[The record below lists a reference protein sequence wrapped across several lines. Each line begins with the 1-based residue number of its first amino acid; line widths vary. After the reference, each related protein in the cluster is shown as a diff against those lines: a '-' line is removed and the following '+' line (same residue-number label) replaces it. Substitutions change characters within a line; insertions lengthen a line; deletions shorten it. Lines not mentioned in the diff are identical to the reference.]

1 MFISFSSLYTF
12 LSGKSMFMSFS
23 SLYTFLSGK
32 SMFMSFSSL
41 YTFLSGKSMF
51 ISFSSLYTFLSGKS
65 MFMSFSSLYTFLSGK
80 SMFISFS
87 SLYTFLSG
95 KSMFISFSS
104 LYTFLSGKS
113 MFMSFSSLYT
123 FLSGKSM
130 FISFS
135 SLYTFLSGKSMF
147 MSFSSLYTFLSGK
160 SMFISFSS
168 LYTFLSDMSVKDSGA
183 AGLIVFHTS
192 APRGLLTSTVPSG
205 VWRSVRKTGR
215 RGRGGE
221 KRRSEVWLPGPPRGP
236 WVDWLSHTSF
246 RRLQVKLESEN
257 QEARAITQPLLD
269 TENGF
274 VKVTTILSENG
285 FVKDLER
292 YLCQQERA
300 ELRKRELLH
309 KRWTERVWTPI
320 QRSVENQVP
329 HCCYD
334 EAERIRSMFLNYI
347 HYCNSKVATPA
358 SRDPLFLQSRDG
370 TKEKR
375 AVLRCQTGPPRL

>member
-1 MFISFSSLYTF
+1 MP
-12 LSGKSMFMSFS
+12 
-23 SLYTFLSGK
+23 
-32 SMFMSFSSL
+32 
-41 YTFLSGKSMF
+41 
-51 ISFSSLYTFLSGKS
+51 
-65 MFMSFSSLYTFLSGK
+65 
-80 SMFISFS
+80 
-87 SLYTFLSG
+87 
-95 KSMFISFSS
+95 
-104 LYTFLSGKS
+104 
-113 MFMSFSSLYT
+113 
-123 FLSGKSM
+123 
-130 FISFS
+130 
-135 SLYTFLSGKSMF
+135 
-147 MSFSSLYTFLSGK
+147 
-160 SMFISFSS
+160 
-168 LYTFLSDMSVKDSGA
+168 VKDSGA

-192 APRGLLTSTVPSG
+192 APLGLLTSTVPSG
-205 VWRSVRKTGR
+205 VWRSVRKTVR
-215 RGRGGE
+215 RGGE

-269 TENGF
+269 T
-274 VKVTTILSENG
+274 ENG

-347 HYCNSKVATPA
+347 HYCNSKGRPDYSHGHT
-358 SRDPLFLQSRDG
+358 
-370 TKEKR
+370 
-375 AVLRCQTGPPRL
+375 